1 MVKQVRYLVVALV
14 LAVSAL
20 FASNVTAHAVVE
32 DSQLWR
38 VDSITGSNSDEVDEP
53 VVVYHT
59 VIIDRNQPFTTP
71 VELSVAHG
79 QSVAQPA
86 NPSRSGFGFIGW
98 YDGIESFDF
107 DSPITEDIVIKAHW
121 LARVVPNF
129 APGSRIYTNDY
140 ISFSYYTTLDAPLNA
155 TINFRMNTVNGWTA
169 FEEFSTPFTLS
180 TSDFSIV
187 NAQGQTI
194 VPIEAHVLFNGVRV
208 NGFMGIA
215 NNNAHGMTLLLTEY
229 EPALPP
235 PVRFIASNPRNL
247 LDMLVYDDV
256 VLATSGNLGIFSQH
270 SPFVIPAGRTLYV
283 ESTLNIQGNAELIIE
298 GNVVVLEGGRI
309 NNQGGLGGTITIAE
323 SGRLTN
329 YGHVENVTN
338 SAINNHGT
346 IINNSR
352 FEVRA
357 GVTFNSTGYVKGAT
371 PLNIHRN
378 AIIID

>member
-1 MVKQVRYLVVALV
+1 MGVA
-14 LAVSAL
+14 
-20 FASNVTAHAVVE
+20 NNNAHGMTLLLTE
-32 DSQLWR
+32 Y
-38 VDSITGSNSDEVDEP
+38 EP
-53 VVVYHT
+53 AVVYHT

-129 APGSRIYTNDY
+129 APGSSIYTNDY
-140 ISFSYYTTLDAPLNA
+140 VSFSYYTTLDAPLNA

-208 NGFMGIA
+208 NGFMGVA

-229 EPALPP
+229 VPVLPP
-235 PVRFIASNPRNL
+235 PVHFTASNPRNL

-256 VLATSGNLGIFSQH
+256 VLATSGNLGIFPQH

-283 ESTLNIQGNAELIIE
+283 ESTLNVQGNAELIIE

-309 NNQGGLGGTITIAE
+309 NNQGGLGGTITIAD
-323 SGRLTN
+323 GGILTN
-329 YGHVENVTN
+329 YGHVENATN
-338 SAINNHGT
+338 SSINNHGT

-357 GVTFNSTGYVKGAT
+357 GVTFNNTGYVKGET

-378 AIIID
+378 TIIID